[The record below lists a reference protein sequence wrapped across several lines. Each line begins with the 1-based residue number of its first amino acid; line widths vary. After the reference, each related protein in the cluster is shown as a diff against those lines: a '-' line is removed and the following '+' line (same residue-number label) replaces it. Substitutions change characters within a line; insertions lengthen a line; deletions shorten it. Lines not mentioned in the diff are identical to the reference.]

1 MQEPKILLIED
12 EVNVAN
18 FVQRGLA
25 EDGFTVAIAPSGEVA
40 FRRLEEEW
48 DLIILDR
55 MLPDLPGDAVLRYVG
70 QKMNRPPVLVLTAK
84 GSVEDKIEMFKDG
97 CDDYLTKPFA
107 FEELLG
113 RIKALLRRSRCVAQ
127 DRYRYED
134 FVLDSSSFEL
144 SVGKEVVHLTPKEAS
159 LCQFFL
165 NEAGKV
171 VNRMHLLQS
180 VWGLNREPST
190 NFLQVHVANLRKK
203 LAGVNREG
211 WLRTVRGSGYLFG
224 RPEVSGG
231 Y

>member
-1 MQEPKILLIED
+1 MREPKILLIED
-12 EVNVAN
+12 EVNVAS
-18 FVQRGLA
+18 FIQRGLA
-25 EDGFTVAIAPSGEVA
+25 EEGLTVAIAPSGEVA

-84 GSVEDKIEMFKDG
+84 SGVEDKIEMFKYG

-113 RIKALLRRSRCVAQ
+113 RSKALLRRSRCVTQ

-134 FVLDSSSFEL
+134 FVLDPASFEL
-144 SVGKEVVHLTPKEAS
+144 SVGKTVVHLTPKEAS
-159 LCQFFL
+159 LCRFFL
-165 NEAGKV
+165 SEAGKV
-171 VNRMHLLQS
+171 VNRVHLLQS

-190 NFLQVHVANLRKK
+190 NFLQVHVAHLRKK
-203 LAGVNREG
+203 LADVNREE

-231 Y
+231 H